1 MKKIKTLGLLLF
13 LFITP
18 QLKAQGLSCDDFA
31 DSLEWP
37 EVVFLG
43 GDMTEG
49 DTIGFT
55 QDGTQPVTIGYQ
67 PVPYGGFGIL
77 HGFGMS
83 SSDGNTFDFAFDGT
97 NQVARFHIGE
107 SSSLGSGDRHFSV
120 NGSDYTP
127 LGVTFPLVIDGVT
140 VDLEFAPDMGI
151 GYNDYYL
158 IFYGNLN
165 KVSLQSIESGHE
177 SNIVSLCVAS
187 LFEED
192 DCDDFTDLVTWPTD
206 TYGSDELLG
215 YSQGGT
221 QTITSGASS
230 YVEVNNVL
238 EDLPGF
244 FGQGPVDFSF
254 DGTDQVARFL
264 MYGFDYQLDDM
275 GFSVNGSSPVYL
287 DSIFPLIISDV
298 VVNLDLSPPNV
309 GDWEY
314 FYLTFA
320 GEIDEISQVLFE
332 SSVVELCV
340 EFLDSADYSDLGIQ
354 TLAQTS
360 FNMFPN
366 PTTNLTTI
374 VANTPLNH
382 LQIFTLS
389 GQLISTVAGNG
400 STQSQIDV
408 SHLESG
414 IYIVKVILEDGTS
427 AVQKLIKE

>member
-1 MKKIKTLGLLLF
+1 MSQPGL
-13 LFITP
+13 
-18 QLKAQGLSCDDFA
+18 
-31 DSLEWP
+31 
-37 EVVFLG
+37 
-43 GDMTEG
+43 
-49 DTIGFT
+49 TI
-55 QDGTQPVTIGYQ
+55 
-67 PVPYGGFGIL
+67 
-77 HGFGMS
+77 
-83 SSDGNTFDFAFDGT
+83 DFAFDGT
-97 NQVARFHIGE
+97 NQVARIHIGE
-107 SSSLGSGDRHFSV
+107 SSLLGSGDRHFSV

-140 VDLEFAPDMGI
+140 VDLEFAPDLGI
-151 GYNDYYL
+151 GYTDYYL

-165 KVSLQSIESGHE
+165 KVSLQSLESDHE

-206 TYGSDELLG
+206 TYVSEELLG

-230 YVEVNNVL
+230 YGDVNDVL
-238 EDLPGF
+238 EELPGI
-244 FGQGPVDFSF
+244 FGVGPVDFSF

-340 EFLDSADYSDLGIQ
+340 EFLDSVVFAGFQ
-354 TLAQTS
+354 TPSQTS
-360 FNMFPN
+360 FNLYPN

-374 VANTPLNH
+374 VANTPLNN

-389 GQLISTVAGNG
+389 GQLISTVTGNG

>member
-18 QLKAQGLSCDDFA
+18 QLKAQGLSCDNFT
-31 DSLEWP
+31 DSLTWP
-37 EVVFLG
+37 EVYIYG
-43 GDMTEG
+43 WDITEG

-55 QDGTQPVTIGYQ
+55 QGGTQPVTFGYH
-67 PVPYGGFGIL
+67 PFPYSTFQIFP
-77 HGFGMS
+77 GFGMS
-83 SSDGNTFDFAFDGT
+83 QPGLTIDFAFDGT
-97 NQVARFHIGE
+97 NQVARIHIGE

-140 VDLEFAPDMGI
+140 VDLEFAPDLGI
-151 GYNDYYL
+151 GYTDYYL

-165 KVSLQSIESGHE
+165 KVSLQSIESDHE

-206 TYGSDELLG
+206 TYVADELLG
-215 YSQGGT
+215 YSQGGI

-230 YVEVNNVL
+230 YGDVNDVL

-244 FGQGPVDFSF
+244 FGVGPVDFSF

-287 DSIFPLIISDV
+287 DSIFPLTISDV

-332 SSVVELCV
+332 SSVIELCV
-340 EFLDSADYSDLGIQ
+340 EFLDSAVFAGFQ
-354 TLAQTS
+354 TPSQTS
-360 FNMFPN
+360 FNLYPN

-374 VANTPLNH
+374 VANTPLNN

-389 GQLISTVAGNG
+389 GQLISTVTGIG

-414 IYIVKVILEDGTS
+414 IYIVKVILEDGTH
-427 AVQKLIKE
+427 AIQKLIKE

>member
-1 MKKIKTLGLLLF
+1 
-13 LFITP
+13 
-18 QLKAQGLSCDDFA
+18 
-31 DSLEWP
+31 
-37 EVVFLG
+37 
-43 GDMTEG
+43 
-49 DTIGFT
+49 
-55 QDGTQPVTIGYQ
+55 
-67 PVPYGGFGIL
+67 
-77 HGFGMS
+77 
-83 SSDGNTFDFAFDGT
+83 
-97 NQVARFHIGE
+97 
-107 SSSLGSGDRHFSV
+107 
-120 NGSDYTP
+120 
-127 LGVTFPLVIDGVT
+127 VTFPLVIDGVT
-140 VDLEFAPDMGI
+140 VDLEFAPDMG
-151 GYNDYYL
+151 YYTDYYL

-165 KVSLQSIESGHE
+165 KVSLQSIESDHE

-192 DCDDFTDLVTWPTD
+192 DCDDFTDLVAWPTD
-206 TYGSDELLG
+206 TYSSDELIG

-221 QTITSGASS
+221 QTIASAASS
-230 YVEVNNVL
+230 EGDVNEL
-238 EDLPGF
+238 ADQPGI
-244 FGQGPVDFSF
+244 FGVGPVDFSF

-264 MYGFDYQLDDM
+264 MYGFDYQLDEM

-314 FYLTFA
+314 FYLIFA

-340 EFLDSADYSDLGIQ
+340 EFLDSVVFAGLQ
-354 TLAQTS
+354 TPSQTS
-360 FNMFPN
+360 FNLFPN

-389 GQLISTVAGNG
+389 GQLISTVTGIG

-408 SHLESG
+408 SHLEPG
-414 IYIVKVILEDGTS
+414 IYIVQVILEDGTQ

>member
-18 QLKAQGLSCDDFA
+18 QLKAQGLSCDDFT
-31 DSLEWP
+31 DSLVWP
-37 EVVFLG
+37 EVDILG
-43 GDMTEG
+43 GDITEG
-49 DTIGFT
+49 DTIGFS
-55 QDGTQPVTIGYQ
+55 QGGTQLISIGFQADAYSDFHIYNDLGMLNAGLTI
-67 PVPYGGFGIL
+67 
-77 HGFGMS
+77 
-83 SSDGNTFDFAFDGT
+83 DFAFDGT
-97 NQVARFHIGE
+97 NQVASFHIGE
-107 SSSLGSGDRHFSV
+107 NNILGGGDREFSV
-120 NGSDYTP
+120 NGSDYT
-127 LGVTFPLVIDGVT
+127 LLSDDFPMVIDGIT
-140 VDLEFAPDMGI
+140 VYIEAELDTEFDF
-151 GYNDYYL
+151 YEYYL

-165 KVSLQSIESGHE
+165 EVSFRAPASYGC
-177 SNIVSLCVAS
+177 NIMSLCVAS

-206 TYGSDELLG
+206 TYVADELLG

-221 QTITSGASS
+221 QSITSGASS

-238 EDLPGF
+238 EDLPGI

-264 MYGFDYQLDDM
+264 MYGFDYQFNEM

-360 FNMFPN
+360 FNLYPN

-389 GQLISTVAGNG
+389 GQLISTVTGIG
-400 STQSQIDV
+400 STKSQIDV

-414 IYIVKVILEDGTS
+414 IYIVKVILEDGTH